1 MKSSSKTLRVCSKGH
16 KYYKSSDCP
25 VCTICEKE
33 YKPAAK
39 FLITLSGP
47 ARRALENN
55 DINTLAKLSK
65 FSEKEIL
72 KLHGMG
78 PGSIPKL
85 KMALKEKRLS
95 FRKK

>member
-1 MKSSSKTLRVCSKGH
+1 MLTSKLKICDKGH
-16 KYYKSSDCP
+16 KFYKSSDCP
-25 VCTICEKE
+25 VCPICEKE
-33 YKPAAK
+33 YEPSAK
-39 FLITLSGP
+39 FQMSLSAP

-55 DINTLAKLSK
+55 GINTIAKLSK

-85 KMALKEKRLS
+85 KMALKEKGLS